1 MSEAVDRLGAPLFRK
16 IESAVAAVE
25 HLASL
30 IAACVLCGVMLIVA
44 ADVAMRYIFN
54 RPFGWTYDLISLYLM
69 GALFYFALSPTF
81 AQGAHI
87 SVDVIAHRLPTYLRR
102 ALQIVIALVSAA
114 LFATIAWLAAARTL
128 DDFQSGAATSG
139 EILWPTW
146 LADVLV
152 PLGCALLTLRLI
164 VHAVGHLLSLAT
176 GQDLVPLAAP
186 PGADETGAVV
196 FE

>member
-1 MSEAVDRLGAPLFRK
+1 MSDPADRTGARLLRGL
-16 IESAVAAVE
+16 ENAVAAVE
-25 HLASL
+25 TIASFV
-30 IAACVLCGVMLIVA
+30 AAAVLCLVMLIVS
-44 ADVAMRYIFN
+44 ADVAMRYVFN

-87 SVDVIAHRLPTYLRR
+87 SVDVIAHRLPSRLRR
-102 ALQIVIALVSAA
+102 TLQIVIALVSAA

-164 VHAVGHLLSLAT
+164 VHAFGHALSLAT
-176 GQDLVPLAAP
+176 GRNLVPLAPP

>member
-1 MSEAVDRLGAPLFRK
+1 MSVAADGPVTRLFRRV
-16 IESAVAAVE
+16 ESAVAIVE
-25 HLASL
+25 NLASF
-30 IAACVLCGVMLIVA
+30 IAACVLCVVMLIVS

-87 SVDVIAHRLPTYLRR
+87 SVDVIAHRLPTRLRR
-102 ALQIVIALVSAA
+102 GLQVVIALVSAA
-114 LFATIAWLAAARTL
+114 LFATIAWLAGARSL

-139 EILWPTW
+139 VILWPTW
-146 LADVLV
+146 LADVFV
-152 PLGCALLTLRLI
+152 PIGCVLLSLRLS
-164 VHAVGHLLSLAT
+164 VHAFGHVLSLAT
-176 GQDLVPLAAP
+176 GQDLVPLAVP
-186 PGADETGAVV
+186 PGTDETGAVV

>member
-1 MSEAVDRLGAPLFRK
+1 MNGPDDGPGVRLFRRL
-16 IESAVAAVE
+16 ESVLALVENAASFVAAV
-25 HLASL
+25 
-30 IAACVLCGVMLIVA
+30 VLCAVMIIVS
-44 ADVAMRYIFN
+44 ADVAMRYVFN

-87 SVDVIAHRLPTYLRR
+87 SVDVVARRLSPGMRR
-102 ALQIVIALVSAA
+102 LLQVVIALVSAL
-114 LFATIAWLAAARTL
+114 LFATIAWLAAARTF

-146 LADVLV
+146 LADVLIPV
-152 PLGCALLTLRLI
+152 GCALLTLRLI
-164 VHAVGHLLSLAT
+164 VHAFGHALSLAT
-176 GQDLVPLAAP
+176 GRDLVPLAAP

>member
-1 MSEAVDRLGAPLFRK
+1 MSVPVDGRGARFFRRFESVIAAVENIASF
-16 IESAVAAVE
+16 VAAV
-25 HLASL
+25 
-30 IAACVLCGVMLIVA
+30 VLCAVMLIVS
-44 ADVAMRYIFN
+44 ADVAMRYVFN

-87 SVDVIAHRLPTYLRR
+87 SVDVIAHRLSPRIRR
-102 ALQIVIALVSAA
+102 LLQVIIALVSAL
-114 LFATIAWLAAARTL
+114 LFATIAWFAAGRTW

-146 LADVLV
+146 LSDVLV
-152 PLGCALLTLRLI
+152 PLGCALLTARLI
-164 VHAVGHLLSLAT
+164 LHALGHAMSLAT
-176 GQDLVPLAAP
+176 GRDLVPLAAP

>member
-1 MSEAVDRLGAPLFRK
+1 MSEPVSRPGAPLFRK

-25 HLASL
+25 NLASL

-146 LADVLV
+146 LANVLV

-164 VHAVGHLLSLAT
+164 VHAFGHALSLAT
-176 GQDLVPLAAP
+176 GRNLVPLAP
-186 PGADETGAVV
+186 TPGADETGAVV